1 MGDQGDPEHI
11 DKELKLKAH
20 LLELRKR
27 IVRIAIAVGLILGI
41 TLTFGIKE
49 FDINGQNILMLYP
62 DPFHNIAIQ
71 ITFAMKEALIPEEVA
86 LIQIAPGQAFIAQ
99 IYIAVLIGII
109 FGMPIIARELS
120 AFIAPALYP
129 NERKSVANITLPIIG
144 LFATGCLFAYI
155 VVVPYV
161 LDFLYV
167 YGESIGVQT
176 FLNIT
181 EFISFTMQFLVAF
194 GVSFQLPVIM
204 WAVSKA
210 ELVTPK
216 FWRRNLRYAVLILI
230 IFGALITPDGSG
242 VTMWFISI
250 PMLILYVAGMLIVE
264 SKLKKSPP
272 VGPSQSPP
280 VGPPK

>member
-1 MGDQGDPEHI
+1 
-11 DKELKLKAH
+11 
-20 LLELRKR
+20 
-27 IVRIAIAVGLILGI
+27 
-41 TLTFGIKE
+41 
-49 FDINGQNILMLYP
+49 
-62 DPFHNIAIQ
+62 
-71 ITFAMKEALIPEEVA
+71 
-86 LIQIAPGQAFIAQ
+86 
-99 IYIAVLIGII
+99 
-109 FGMPIIARELS
+109 
-120 AFIAPALYP
+120 
-129 NERKSVANITLPIIG
+129 
-144 LFATGCLFAYI
+144 
-155 VVVPYV
+155 
-161 LDFLYV
+161 
-167 YGESIGVQT
+167 
-176 FLNIT
+176 
-181 EFISFTMQFLVAF
+181 MQFLVAF

-250 PMLILYVAGMLIVE
+250 TMLILYVAGMLIVE